1 MMESVRLGP
10 QVPPRMNLEGQHAGV
25 IKRIRQ
31 ACRNC
36 RYAMSSMR
44 WSVKPFHTPIPLLDQ
59 RTDPVGS
66 NHHGSH
72 DD

>member
-1 MMESVRLGP
+1 MNSVRLDP
-10 QVPPRMNLEGQHAGV
+10 QAPPRMNLEGQHAGV

-36 RYAMSSMR
+36 RYAICSIS
-44 WSVKPFHTPIPLLDQ
+44 WSVRPIPTPNQLAPSTGHNL
-59 RTDPVGS
+59 
-66 NHHGSH
+66 HGSH